1 MSLNENGKKKT
12 VLGAFGLVGVLAL
25 KFKFYLLAAWKALAL
40 LKISWLISPLISI
53 GVYSMLFGW
62 PYAIAIVL
70 LLFIHEMGHWV
81 WMKCLGLAPKAPVFI
96 PGVGAYVAMT
106 KLPPDQATHAWVAIA
121 GPLVG
126 GVGCAI
132 LYTAGIYSANNW
144 LIAAGST
151 GFFLNLI
158 QLVPAKPLDGGFIIQ
173 AVSRWLLIP
182 GTVLLFVMAFRFQ
195 SVLLLIIGAIS
206 TFSLVKQFMHKKP
219 EAQVPIKGDLSS
231 ASVGAHDELQ
241 TPRDARN
248 WEGAI
253 MSYSAPSVIP
263 SKSESEKQATS
274 SLELTPAT
282 VPQRIIIAIAYLS
295 LAGMLAYLYWLSSSE
310 LVSIMPHK

>member
-1 MSLNENGKKKT
+1 MSSDENGKKKT
-12 VLGAFGLVGVLAL
+12 ILGAFGLVGVLAL
-25 KFKFYLLAAWKALAL
+25 KFKVYLLAAWKALAI

-62 PYAIAIVL
+62 PYALAIVL
-70 LLFIHEMGHWV
+70 LLFIHEMGHWI

-96 PGVGAYVAMT
+96 PCVGAYVAMT

-126 GVGCAI
+126 GIGCAV
-132 LYTAGIYSANNW
+132 LYTAGIYSGNKW

-182 GTVLLFVMAFRFQ
+182 GTVLLFAMAFRFQ
-195 SVLLLIIGAIS
+195 SVLLLIISAIS
-206 TFSLVKQFMHKKP
+206 AFSLVKQFMHKP
-219 EAQVPIKGDLSS
+219 ETQPTTNADSNPAAMRAFDPNYTMAATGPVAAAATLDP
-231 ASVGAHDELQ
+231 AE
-241 TPRDARN
+241 
-248 WEGAI
+248 
-253 MSYSAPSVIP
+253 P
-263 SKSESEKQATS
+263 SKVEPEPEKKITS
-274 SLELTPAT
+274 SSELTPAT
-282 VPQRIIIAIAYLS
+282 VPQRIIIAVAYLS
-295 LAGMLAYLYWLSSSE
+295 LSGMLAYLYWLSTSE
-310 LVSIMPHK
+310 LVSIMPQTH